1 MLEVKL
7 SYEHSCTSVGRS
19 VDLSVGL
26 SVLIFYK
33 GREVTLP
40 CSYCSTCFVQGTF
53 YNNDI
58 ELRLYNNSSQRVAV
72 LIIQS
77 LYGVDVI
84 LVKPEVGGE
93 ALVEGSHHRLAVL
106 RVQQTLGDKGDYE
119 VAVGFI
125 LQI

>member
-1 MLEVKL
+1 MEVKL
-7 SYEHSCTSVGRS
+7 SYEPSCTSVGRS

-40 CSYCSTCFVQGTF
+40 CSYCSTCFVHGTY
-53 YNNDI
+53 YNIDI
-58 ELRLYNNSSQRVAV
+58 ELRLYNNSSQSAV

-77 LYGVDVI
+77 LYRVDVI

>member
-1 MLEVKL
+1 MGTPVL
-7 SYEHSCTSVGRS
+7 SVGRS
-19 VDLSVGL
+19 VDWSVGL
-26 SVLIFYK
+26 SVIIFYK

-40 CSYCSTCFVQGTF
+40 CSYCSTCFVHGTY
-53 YNNDI
+53 YNIDI
-58 ELRLYNNSSQRVAV
+58 ELRLYNNSSQSAV